1 MPLRHLEIGRETM
14 HVRRW
19 IAAALTLVATGF
31 TLMIA
36 PVLAHHASGPFYDP
50 DKRVEL
56 EGTVT
61 RFVFRNPHAFLY
73 LDVADANG
81 AIEEWQVE
89 LGAPVSLSRTGWTP
103 DTLTVGTVVKVSGQA
118 SRAEG
123 SKGVC
128 CVRMTRA
135 DGSPILAG
143 GRVEEEQQPP
153 R

>member
-1 MPLRHLEIGRETM
+1 MRVHPGLAAS
-14 HVRRW
+14 
-19 IAAALTLVATGF
+19 AAAITLGLSF
-31 TLMIA
+31 FIA
-36 PVLAHHASGPFYDP
+36 PALAHHASAPFYDP
-50 DKRVEL
+50 DKRVEF

-73 LDVADANG
+73 VDVTDANG
-81 AIEEWQVE
+81 AVVEWQVE
-89 LGAPVSLSRTGWTP
+89 LGAPVSLQRTGWTP
-103 DTLTVGTVVKVSGQA
+103 DSLTVGTVVKVSGQP

-123 SKGVC
+123 STGVC

>member
-1 MPLRHLEIGRETM
+1 MNLTQRLT
-14 HVRRW
+14 
-19 IAAALTLVATGF
+19 AAMAAFITALVLLA
-31 TLMIA
+31 A
-36 PVLAHHASGPFYDP
+36 PAIAHHASTPFYDS
-50 DKRVEL
+50 DQEVEF

-73 LDVADANG
+73 VDVTDPNG
-81 AIEEWQVE
+81 QVSEWQVE
-89 LGAPVSLSRTGWTP
+89 LGAPVSLRRTGWTP
-103 DTLTVGTVVKVSGQA
+103 DTLAIGTVVKVSGNP

-128 CVRMTRA
+128 CVSMTRA

-143 GRVEEEQQPP
+143 GRVREAQQPP